1 MSTMNAPSCRCSIK
15 SKPWEMIKHFGWSGA
30 QTVSLCDGGAAASL
44 RAALL
49 LWTSVFH
56 LTEVVYSA
64 DPALGDPEHTLS
76 AEAAGAGGLC
86 PLSWPLPILTASTGR
101 LCTGYVPAPCSR
113 ARGALRRR
121 RLAAP
126 APMFSLIV
134 GFWQAFFR
142 KVEFQV
148 LILGLDGAGKTTML
162 EQMKAIFLG
171 IMPGEQDP
179 SDSGPEHRPYAS
191 EPGEADPLGPRGPD
205 SLRAI
210 WEKYYAEA
218 HGLIYVVD
226 ATDPDRVEESRAV
239 LQQLL
244 SHPDLTGI
252 PLLVFANKQD
262 APGAVSSQEIEA
274 SFGLQQSLGSS
285 QSRKV
290 VGAAGLTGDGIQE
303 SVAWLVESLH
313 KSPRALAL
321 NA

>member
-1 MSTMNAPSCRCSIK
+1 
-15 SKPWEMIKHFGWSGA
+15 
-30 QTVSLCDGGAAASL
+30 
-44 RAALL
+44 
-49 LWTSVFH
+49 
-56 LTEVVYSA
+56 
-64 DPALGDPEHTLS
+64 
-76 AEAAGAGGLC
+76 
-86 PLSWPLPILTASTGR
+86 
-101 LCTGYVPAPCSR
+101 
-113 ARGALRRR
+113 
-121 RLAAP
+121 
-126 APMFSLIV
+126 MFSLIA
-134 GFWQAFFR
+134 GFWQALFR

-148 LILGLDGAGKTTML
+148 LILGLDGAGKTTLL

-171 IMPGEQDP
+171 LLP
-179 SDSGPEHRPYAS
+179 AS
-191 EPGEADPLGPRGPD
+191 KIPPTVGLNIGRMQVNRAKLILWDLGGQT

-226 ATDPDRVEESRAV
+226 ASDPDRFEESRAV

-262 APGAVSSQEIEA
+262 APGAVSPQEIEA
-274 SFGLQQSLGSS
+274 CFGLQHSLSSS

-290 VGAAGLTGDGIQE
+290 VGAAALTGDGIQE

-321 NA
+321 QTA